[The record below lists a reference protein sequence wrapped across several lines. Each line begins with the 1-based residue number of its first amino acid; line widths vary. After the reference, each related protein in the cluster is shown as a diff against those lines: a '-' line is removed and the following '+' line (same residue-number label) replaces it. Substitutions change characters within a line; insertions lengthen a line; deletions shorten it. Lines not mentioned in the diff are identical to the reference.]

1 VTSGAASAPA
11 KVILTGEH
19 AVVYNEPALVMA
31 INRRAHVTVT
41 PTRGDSIEIRSNDL
55 KQSERFTLKED
66 FAEHPGESN
75 ISRLRPYLA
84 VVRQVSRKAKYTGGF
99 KITVQSE
106 IPVSAGL
113 GSSAAIGVAM
123 CAALGNSLG
132 VKLSR
137 DQISKI
143 ALESEKLFHG
153 HPSGIDNLISAQGG
167 LIVFRRNEGFLPVQ
181 SLAKLRL
188 VIGMTDVERSTAE
201 QVAKVAATVKE
212 HRDVGQ
218 LLLHCIGHL
227 TIETV
232 GALRE
237 GNVEAMG
244 RLLSLN
250 HWLVNALG
258 VSHPTLDRLVYA
270 SLKAGAL
277 GAKLTGAGGGGCMIA
292 LVTNETENAVAQSIK
307 DEGCAPLS
315 AKLSKAGVQSE
326 H

>member
-1 VTSGAASAPA
+1 MTVIEASAPA

-31 INRRAHVTVT
+31 INRRAHVTAIQ
-41 PTRGDSIEIRSNDL
+41 TRGDSIEIRSANL
-55 KQSERFTLKED
+55 KQTERFTLK
-66 FAEHPGESN
+66 GEQETQYGKSSTN
-75 ISRLRPYLA
+75 PLQPYLTI
-84 VVRQVSRKAKYTGGF
+84 VRQLSHRAEYSGGLR
-99 KITVQSE
+99 ISIRSE
-106 IPVSAGL
+106 IPISAGL

-123 CAALGNSLG
+123 SAALANTLG
-132 VKLSR
+132 VKLTKA
-137 DQISKI
+137 QISKT
-143 ALESEKLFHG
+143 AFESEKLFHG
-153 HPSGIDNLISAQGG
+153 HPSGIDNLVSAQGG

-181 SLAKLRL
+181 SSAKLRM
-188 VIGMTDVERSTAE
+188 VIGMTHVERSTAE
-201 QVAKVAATVKE
+201 QVAKVAATVRE

-232 GALRE
+232 QALRT
-237 GNVEAMG
+237 GRVETVG

-258 VSHPTLDRLVYA
+258 VSHPTLDQLVHA
-270 SLKAGAL
+270 SLESGAL
-277 GAKLTGAGGGGCMIA
+277 GAKLTGAGGGGCMLA
-292 LVTNETENAVAQSIK
+292 LVTGDTEDAVAQAIK
-307 DEGCAPLS
+307 REGGTPIL

>member
-1 VTSGAASAPA
+1 MTLTKASAPA

-31 INRRAHVTVT
+31 INRRAHVTAAQ
-41 PTRGDSIEIRSNDL
+41 TRGDIVEIRSTDL
-55 KQSERFTLKED
+55 EQTERFTLKGDLEPQS
-66 FAEHPGESN
+66 EKSSTN
-75 ISRLRPYLA
+75 RLQPYQA
-84 VVRQVSRKAKYTGGF
+84 IVRQLSRRAEYSGGF
-99 KITVQSE
+99 QISIRSE
-106 IPVSAGL
+106 IPISAGL

-123 CAALGNSLG
+123 SAAMANTLGL
-132 VKLSR
+132 KLSKTE
-137 DQISKI
+137 ISKI

-167 LIVFRRNEGFLPVQ
+167 LIVFRRNEGFLPIQ
-181 SLAKLRL
+181 SSAKLRL
-188 VIGMTDVERSTAE
+188 VIGMTHVERSTAE

-212 HRDVGQ
+212 HHEVGQ

-232 GALRE
+232 QALRA
-237 GNVEAMG
+237 GKVETVG

-250 HWLVNALG
+250 HWLANALG
-258 VSHPTLDRLVYA
+258 VSHPTLDQLVHA
-270 SLKAGAL
+270 SLDAGAM

-292 LVTNETENAVAQSIK
+292 LVTGDSEEAVVQAIK
-307 DEGCAPLS
+307 REGGAPMS
-315 AKLSKAGVQSE
+315 VKLSKAGVQSE